1 MVIKAVVSVTV
12 FWRELQGQKRL
23 PGGEEEGEM
32 RKSRGNSVSKGPAGE
47 VDECVEGVGSVVW
60 RKWAGGASL
69 TLAGLNHM
77 WQKPDL
83 GLTSLRLYSAFPSE
97 AWELISTR
105 PASLRVGISC
115 FLFGSQLF
123 ATSFVPT
130 GITGT
135 EIQTGRCSPKVT
147 SNAEAMEQRV

>member
-23 PGGEEEGEM
+23 PGREEEGEM
-32 RKSRGNSVSKGPAGE
+32 RKSGGNSVSKGPAGE

-77 WQKPDL
+77 
-83 GLTSLRLYSAFPSE
+83 
-97 AWELISTR
+97 
-105 PASLRVGISC
+105 
-115 FLFGSQLF
+115 
-123 ATSFVPT
+123 
-130 GITGT
+130 
-135 EIQTGRCSPKVT
+135 
-147 SNAEAMEQRV
+147 